1 MALPCQILSANTIE
15 MRPNVPM
22 PEDFTDEFANA
33 DLNDVR
39 RGRRLGKV
47 VAALAQFPSASICAA
62 TGGWNET
69 MAAYRLLN
77 SKGFEPRVLMVPHQE
92 AVARRCAGHACVVVS
107 QDTTEFDF
115 SHMKET
121 TGLGPLND
129 EKRRGF
135 YMHSL
140 YAVSEQGLPLGL
152 LDAAIMLRDDD
163 TFRSCPAA

>member
-1 MALPCQILSANTIE
+1 MA
-15 MRPNVPM
+15 
-22 PEDFTDEFANA
+22 EDFTDEFANA

-39 RGRRLGKV
+39 RSRRLCKV
-47 VAALAQFPSASICAA
+47 VAALAQSPGASICAA

-77 SKGFEPRVLMVPHQE
+77 SEGFESGALLAPHQE
-92 AVARRCAGHACVVVS
+92 SVAKRCAGHACVVVS
-107 QDTTEFDF
+107 QDTTEFDY

-135 YMHSL
+135 HMHSL
-140 YAVSEQGLPLGL
+140 YAVSLSHASRP
-152 LDAAIMLRDDD
+152 
-163 TFRSCPAA
+163 SVS